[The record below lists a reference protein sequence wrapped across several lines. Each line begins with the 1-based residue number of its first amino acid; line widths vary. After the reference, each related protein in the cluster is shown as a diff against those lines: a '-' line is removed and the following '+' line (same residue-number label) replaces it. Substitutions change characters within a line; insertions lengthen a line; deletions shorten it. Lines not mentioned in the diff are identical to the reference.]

1 MLGWERRVFRSQPR
15 PCLKEQCELSLG
27 TMWVHK
33 EGIWD
38 SAVKLDALRGQVK
51 ASTQE
56 WYEDKL
62 PCDKMPQ
69 NECQVCI
76 YLLICSFK
84 SLLHGVYMAMGKRE
98 NKSIYSSQQ
107 SYEGH
112 QSFPGGSVVKK
123 LPANAGDMGSVLGL
137 GRSPGEGND
146 NPLQYPCLENPMDRG
161 AWRATVHGVTK
172 ELVMT

>member
-15 PCLKEQCELSLG
+15 PCLKEQCELSLW

-62 PCDKMPQ
+62 PWDKMPQ

-107 SYEGH
+107 SH
-112 QSFPGGSVVKK
+112 TVRTLKSCIPVRKLRLRDINQSF
-123 LPANAGDMGSVLGL
+123 M
-137 GRSPGEGND
+137 
-146 NPLQYPCLENPMDRG
+146 
-161 AWRATVHGVTK
+161 VTQ
-172 ELVMT
+172 LISRISIW